1 MRAIGGVPGGE
12 LGEAAMWIL
21 REGGFPSLPPLPPL
35 VNGTEYKVVA
45 CSTLGHSVAET
56 SRAARARQAVL
67 IHATRLETML
77 SARSAIAL
85 TLVLLVL
92 AKWSVAMPTTDKDKE
107 RLLNTVDLIDDDG
120 SIETA
125 LINYLFTKQIVKRLR
140 NQLDIGDLQRKRSY
154 WKQCAFNAVSC
165 FGK

>member
-1 MRAIGGVPGGE
+1 MSSVRNI
-12 LGEAAMWIL
+12 AAL
-21 REGGFPSLPPLPPL
+21 
-35 VNGTEYKVVA
+35 A
-45 CSTLGHSVAET
+45 
-56 SRAARARQAVL
+56 
-67 IHATRLETML
+67 
-77 SARSAIAL
+77 
-85 TLVLLVL
+85 LVLLVL
-92 AKWSVAMPTTDKDKE
+92 AEWSAAMPTTDKDKE

-140 NQLDIGDLQRKRSY
+140 SQLDIGDLQRKRSY